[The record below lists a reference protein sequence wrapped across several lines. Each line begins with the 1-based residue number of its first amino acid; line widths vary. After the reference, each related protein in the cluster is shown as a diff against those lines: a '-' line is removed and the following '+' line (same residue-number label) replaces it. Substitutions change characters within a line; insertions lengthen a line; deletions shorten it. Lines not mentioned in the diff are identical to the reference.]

1 LPLLGVNR
9 TKLYHEVRGEGP
21 AVLLIMGMTGD
32 SGHFDALAELLADEF
47 TVVTYDRRGNGRSPR
62 PPGWDTTSPREQADD
77 AAALLAALGLVPAA
91 VYGSSAGANFALSM
105 MLRHPEAVSR
115 AVLHEA
121 VLVRLFD
128 DPEARAGVTA
138 LVREAMQAGGA
149 PAALERLWRY
159 VAGDENWE
167 RLEPG
172 LRERMAASAETF
184 FDVELGTYEDF
195 LPANEALAAITAPV
209 LVLFS
214 EDSLPVYAQ
223 AAGRLASRFGVEA
236 MPTPGS
242 HTSYHDHP
250 RELANTIRPFLRDV
264 SGATE

>member
-1 LPLLGVNR
+1 MPLLGVNG
-9 TKLYHEVRGEGP
+9 TQLYHEVRGEGP

-47 TVVTYDRRGNGRSPR
+47 TVVTYDRRGNRRSPR
-62 PPGWDTTSPREQADD
+62 PPGWDTTSPEEQADD
-77 AAALLAALGLVPAA
+77 AAALLVALGLVPTA

-128 DPEARAGVTA
+128 DPEARTGVTA

-172 LRERMAASAETF
+172 LRERMAASTRRSSMSSSAPTR
-184 FDVELGTYEDF
+184 TSCQRTRR
-195 LPANEALAAITAPV
+195 LPRSPCPCLCSSAKTACLSTLRRPGG
-209 LVLFS
+209 S
-214 EDSLPVYAQ
+214 Q
-223 AAGRLASRFGVEA
+223 AVSASR
-236 MPTPGS
+236 
-242 HTSYHDHP
+242 
-250 RELANTIRPFLRDV
+250 RC
-264 SGATE
+264 